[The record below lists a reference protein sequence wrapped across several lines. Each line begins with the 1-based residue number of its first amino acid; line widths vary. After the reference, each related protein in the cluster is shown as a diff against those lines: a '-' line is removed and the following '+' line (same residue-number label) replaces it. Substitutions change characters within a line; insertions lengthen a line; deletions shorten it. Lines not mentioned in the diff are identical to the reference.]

1 MMSCLATLGL
11 RVLIDLRKGSK
22 CSVGC
27 GLAVFLLGVMC
38 PMVAWHLFL
47 LRCLC
52 IQGVWTVQRF
62 PLSSYEV
69 SGSWS
74 YCLAGKAAAIE
85 VFGWRSGGYRVAGFG
100 QQCKPNNRPNYVDR
114 LDHTTCPTAFLR
126 NDTRPT
132 SVLHEFVVSDTI
144 PPVLRRMKGSNVAGN
159 IKPHRNPP
167 SLPTDAIIGTPIIFG
182 L

>member
-1 MMSCLATLGL
+1 MSCLATLGL

-47 LRCLC
+47 LPCLC

-85 VFGWRSGGYRVAGFG
+85 VFGCRSGGYRVAGFG
-100 QQCKPNNRPNYVDR
+100 QQC
-114 LDHTTCPTAFLR
+114 
-126 NDTRPT
+126 DTRPT